1 MGGQE
6 EEEEEENSVGVT
18 EVEEDESFS
27 FLKGHQDAKNPG
39 KLEIGNQ
46 RYLSVKTGKIENG
59 FVYNYFCAQRKADKG
74 GKVCRATLTVE
85 TNEDGSDPWPLV
97 KTGLHCDPL
106 SITLPVLKNGL
117 LRFPKVCHI
126 PLAQFNT
133 LQDCQNPLAKLILCT
148 FPDKLFK
155 NKTNLHFHYIPDN
168 HIKSQTHNASPL

>member
-1 MGGQE
+1 MAP
-6 EEEEEENSVGVT
+6 VCIT
-18 EVEEDESFS
+18 
-27 FLKGHQDAKNPG
+27 FLLLLGTLLLRSKTPYLALQVASCSPVQPLSLFPRVHAHQDRQPDSHSSSSTPSHGPPPHPLGLKPG
-39 KLEIGNQ
+39 
-46 RYLSVKTGKIENG
+46 YLPIFLFDCTDFSMEK
-59 FVYNYFCAQRKADKG
+59 
-74 GKVCRATLTVE
+74 
-85 TNEDGSDPWPLV
+85 SDSHTPRS
-97 KTGLHCDPL
+97 DPL

-117 LRFPKVCHI
+117 LRFPKDCHI